1 MMEFWCL
8 RFSWRTILQTPLWKQ
23 VPPTHGKFGI
33 RPCFHD
39 IRPSPHDSMQVI
51 AERGETQHIDRKNPG
66 ENFQPLVF
74 GITKLPTTFGEYQ
87 TK

>member
-1 MMEFWCL
+1 
-8 RFSWRTILQTPLWKQ
+8 
-23 VPPTHGKFGI
+23 
-33 RPCFHD
+33 
-39 IRPSPHDSMQVI
+39 MQVI
-51 AERGETQHIDRKNPG
+51 AEHGETQHIDRKNPG